1 MSRAL
6 LDTDILSEVLK
17 NRDAA
22 VARAAA
28 DYLSRHGEFT
38 VSVISLMEI
47 AYGLHRAGR
56 TKQLEA
62 FEATLESTCNVL
74 PFDAEAALLA
84 GRIEAHLEKM
94 GTPIDAPDVM
104 IAATAIGAKLRLVT
118 GNTAHF
124 EAVTRAGYPV
134 TTENWRKP

>member
-17 NRDAA
+17 NRDDA

-28 DYLSRHGEFT
+28 DYLARHGEFT
-38 VSVISLMEI
+38 ISVISVMEV
-47 AYGLHRAGR
+47 AYGLYRAGR

-62 FEATLESTCNVL
+62 FEATLESSCNVL

-84 GRIEAHLEKM
+84 GRIEAQLEKM
-94 GTPIDAPDVM
+94 
-104 IAATAIGAKLRLVT
+104 
-118 GNTAHF
+118 
-124 EAVTRAGYPV
+124 GYPV
-134 TTENWRKP
+134 TTENWRTP